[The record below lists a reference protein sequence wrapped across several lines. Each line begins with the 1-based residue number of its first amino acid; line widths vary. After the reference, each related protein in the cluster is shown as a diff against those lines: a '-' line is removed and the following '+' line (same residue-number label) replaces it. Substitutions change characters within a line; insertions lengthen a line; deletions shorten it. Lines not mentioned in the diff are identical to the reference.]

1 MSIQRP
7 NRPHRTDHTV
17 RPHRTDHADRTHHA
31 GHTGH
36 TGRPLR
42 SLAVVEATRFRAH
55 DPEYHA
61 YVQLLVGAAIA
72 EAESQG
78 WNVTRLAADEGQ
90 DALLARTEE
99 ADAVLIMGGEDIAPA
114 FYGAAEGYEGES
126 RHLEAADAAQIA
138 VVQRAIDRQTPL
150 LGICRGLQIINV
162 ALGGTLVQHLG
173 DGSEHK
179 NHGVPIREIMATH
192 PVHLAAGSLVSGLL
206 ESETVDVQSAHHQ
219 AVDTVGSDLVVTG
232 RASDGHVEALEHVS
246 APMLGV
252 QWHPEDPGA
261 PAGQLA
267 GLLSALDR
275 AGVREIVAA

>member
-7 NRPHRTDHTV
+7 NRPHRADNTH
-17 RPHRTDHADRTHHA
+17 RPHRPA
-31 GHTGH
+31 
-36 TGRPLR
+36 RPLG

-90 DALLARTEE
+90 DALLARTEQ

-114 FYGAAEGYEGES
+114 FYGAAEGYVGES

-138 VVQRAIDRQTPL
+138 IVQRAIERQTPL

-173 DGSEHK
+173 DESEHK
-179 NHGVPIREIMATH
+179 NHGAPIRGIMATH

-206 ESETVDVQSAHHQ
+206 ESETVQVQSAHHQ
-219 AVDTVGSDLVVTG
+219 AVDAVGSGLVVTG
-232 RASDGHVEALEHVS
+232 RASDGHVEALEHVG
-246 APMLGV
+246 APVLGV